1 MKLSV
6 VMVTYNHERFIAHA
20 LSSVLAQRT
29 NFDFEIIVAED
40 CSTDGTRAILMDF
53 ARRYPGKILPLLRER
68 NIGMMQNFRDAL
80 TACRGEYMA
89 LLEGDD
95 YWAREDK
102 LQSQADFLDAH
113 PDHAVCCA
121 RAQFVDETAGGQ
133 AGIYPGVPF
142 GSYTIADLI
151 QNNFIVTGT
160 VMYRWGSVGPLP
172 DWFLTLKLA
181 DWPLH
186 ILVARSGKIRLMDE
200 VMCVYRIHSG
210 GVWSSLSRLDHHLA
224 FRQMFMALEKHLD
237 PQYKNLIRQKIA
249 RSCLDLGITARS
261 NGSRRETLRH
271 LLSYARNGS
280 HPPGDGR
287 LVVGLAT
294 YVLVGSWYK
303 IFSRAKPAT
312 RASQ

>member
-40 CSTDGTRAILMDF
+40 CSTDGTRAIVMDF

-68 NIGMMQNFRDAL
+68 NLGMMRNFKDAL
-80 TACRGEYMA
+80 AACRGSYVA

-102 LQSQADFLDAH
+102 IQSQTDFLDAH

-133 AGIYPGVPF
+133 SGIYPGAPS

-186 ILVARSGKIRLMDE
+186 ILVGRSGKIHLMDE
-200 VMCVYRIHSG
+200 VMGVYRIHSG

-237 PQYKNLIRQKIA
+237 PQYTNLIRQKIA
-249 RSCLDLGITARS
+249 RACLDLAITARS
-261 NGSRRETLRH
+261 NCSRWQTVRY

-280 HPPGDGR
+280 HPPGHSR
-287 LVVGLAT
+287 LVAGLAA

-303 IFSRAKPAT
+303 IFSRAKQADPI
-312 RASQ
+312 

>member
-29 NFDFEIIVAED
+29 NVDFEIIVAED
-40 CSTDGTRAILMDF
+40 CSTDGTRAIVMDF

-68 NIGMMQNFRDAL
+68 NLGMMRN
-80 TACRGEYMA
+80 
-89 LLEGDD
+89 
-95 YWAREDK
+95 
-102 LQSQADFLDAH
+102 FLDAH

-133 AGIYPGVPF
+133 SGIYPGAPS

-186 ILVARSGKIRLMDE
+186 ILVGRSGKIHLMDE
-200 VMCVYRIHSG
+200 VMGVYRIHSG
-210 GVWSSLSRLDHHLA
+210 GAWSSLSRLDHHLA

-237 PQYKNLIRQKIA
+237 PQYTNLIRQKVA
-249 RSCLDLGITARS
+249 RACLDLAITARS
-261 NGSRRETLRH
+261 NCSRWQTVRY

-280 HPPGDGR
+280 HPPGHSR
-287 LVVGLAT
+287 LVAGLAT

-303 IFSRAKPAT
+303 IFSRAKQADPI
-312 RASQ
+312 